1 MRMLVQQ
8 KRFVRMFVQQ
18 KYTETKDFVLKEFT
32 AFSKTCRVLGVE
44 VIKVLKKIRI
54 LIQSQPSVI

>member
-1 MRMLVQQ
+1 MRMFVQQ

-44 VIKVLKKIRI
+44 VIKVLKK
-54 LIQSQPSVI
+54 SGF

>member
-1 MRMLVQQ
+1 MRMFVQQ

-32 AFSKTCRVLGVE
+32 AFSKTCSVFRDRSDQSAE
-44 VIKVLKKIRI
+44 KIRI
-54 LIQSQPSVI
+54 LI